1 MRILY
6 KILLAT
12 DGSEY
17 SFKALK
23 ETLIIAT
30 SLKAEVTV
38 LCVVED
44 LNTWKVADFPDD
56 YMISIAHG
64 LEEKKEK
71 ILKKTADIFRKNGI
85 PVNTVLAKGHP
96 AEEICRLAEEDS
108 FNLVIMGSRGLGS
121 IKGLILGSVSNR
133 VAQRIKTSILIVK

>member
-1 MRILY
+1 MY

-23 ETLIIAT
+23 EALVMAT
-30 SLKAEVTV
+30 SLKAHVTV
-38 LCVVED
+38 LSVVED
-44 LNTWKVADFPDD
+44 LNTWKVTEFPDD
-56 YMISIAHG
+56 YMLSIVDG
-64 LEEKKEK
+64 LEKKKEK
-71 ILKKTADIFRKNGI
+71 ILKKTADIFKKNGI
-85 PVNTVLAKGHP
+85 TVDTVLAKGHP
-96 AEEICRLAEEDS
+96 AEEICMMAEKGH